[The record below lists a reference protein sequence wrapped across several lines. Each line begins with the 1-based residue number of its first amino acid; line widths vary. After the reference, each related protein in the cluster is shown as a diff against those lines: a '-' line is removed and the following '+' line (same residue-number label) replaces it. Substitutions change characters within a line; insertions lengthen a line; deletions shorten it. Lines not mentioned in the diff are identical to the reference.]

1 MIATPKEPLA
11 PNRIEPKAKER
22 FAELH
27 GLGATVREAATAM
40 GFSVITGEELMRK
53 PEYRRIFEATR
64 RGHGRGMQG
73 EVAEN
78 VRLMLR
84 AVKKDGTP
92 DLATR
97 QKGVCRAPLTFGT
110 FTSSTLGMD

>member
-40 GFSVITGEELMRK
+40 GFSVTTGEELMRK
-53 PEYRRIFEATR
+53 PEYRYVRSVPAGCRGSSDRNDRVPAPTCGCRIPGTSATSHR
-64 RGHGRGMQG
+64 ANPLRYG
-73 EVAEN
+73 E
-78 VRLMLR
+78 
-84 AVKKDGTP
+84 K
-92 DLATR
+92 
-97 QKGVCRAPLTFGT
+97 
-110 FTSSTLGMD
+110 